1 MNHLLA
7 KTKGKRGDYFK
18 VISNKKIF
26 DIPDSFNNSVEY
38 DSNYKLEEDE
48 WFVISEFSTKEYCLD
63 FLKSRFISTDYNQL
77 TRSDYTNIEF
87 LIAYQSE
94 KYCFQKISTSQ
105 IIQKKYIS
113 TSISDQPNLLTSPII
128 IINQFPDAIYVKG
141 EDKLYFNKLSSIT
154 SIFNG
159 IYDLFKEATQE
170 ETQLFLANEFIKL
183 ESDFSVNQ
191 VKTANRK
198 RIAMAQET
206 LKKYNPKDKIK
217 IFNYIREYCNDL
229 EFDENEET
237 FSIANEDDLKK
248 LLYGIEQRYYTTSIG
263 NEKRL
268 ANSII
273 TI

>member
-1 MNHLLA
+1 
-7 KTKGKRGDYFK
+7 
-18 VISNKKIF
+18 
-26 DIPDSFNNSVEY
+26 
-38 DSNYKLEEDE
+38 
-48 WFVISEFSTKEYCLD
+48 
-63 FLKSRFISTDYNQL
+63 
-77 TRSDYTNIEF
+77 
-87 LIAYQSE
+87 
-94 KYCFQKISTSQ
+94 
-105 IIQKKYIS
+105 
-113 TSISDQPNLLTSPII
+113 LTSPII

-183 ESDFSVNQ
+183 ECDFSVNQ